1 MGKKNKVALRA
12 TVGVI
17 VTMNPYSGQGRVQER
32 DFPENLKSLIRPVT
46 MVVPDLQLIAEVMLF
61 AEGFRS
67 AVDIDDSS
75 QDNPSF
81 PHTKQMHVFVMESR
95 TFFKNLVVSL
105 KSLN

>member
-1 MGKKNKVALRA
+1 MLHSLDRRQAYGGENKVALRA

-46 MVVPDLQLIAEVMLF
+46 MVVPDINLIAEVMLF

-67 AVDIDDSS
+67 VADFEVFSS
-75 QDNPSF
+75 QF
-81 PHTKQMHVFVMESR
+81 
-95 TFFKNLVVSL
+95 
-105 KSLN
+105 